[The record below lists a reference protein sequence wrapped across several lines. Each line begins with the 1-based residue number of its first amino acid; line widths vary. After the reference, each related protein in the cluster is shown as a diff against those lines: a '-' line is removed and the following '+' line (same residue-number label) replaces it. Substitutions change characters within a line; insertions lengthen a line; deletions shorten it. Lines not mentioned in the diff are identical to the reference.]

1 MFQLEVSNH
10 SSCPFTWHQFWMKPK
25 VWPVGPW
32 IVYMCWPFICTD
44 TVWSLN
50 ISNSDS
56 CLVLLPV
63 ELFSHNFIHPI
74 SWNILSVFWLGL
86 INTLKPSTII
96 RISYP
101 EVLSNTAIPHLV
113 SSHSLWWYECVK
125 EPYGKRQLQ
134 ISILSSKT
142 RKLRWTLLITVT

>member
-1 MFQLEVSNH
+1 M
-10 SSCPFTWHQFWMKPK
+10 PFHMTSVLNEAKGLACGPLNCLHVLTFHLHWYCMIPK
-25 VWPVGPW
+25 HHKQ
-32 IVYMCWPFICTD
+32 
-44 TVWSLN
+44 
-50 ISNSDS
+50 SNSDS

-63 ELFSHNFIHPI
+63 KQFSHNFIHPI

-96 RISYP
+96 RIPYP

-113 SSHSLWWYECVK
+113 SSHSLWWYEHVK
-125 EPYGKRQLQ
+125 GPYGKRQLQ